1 MGATPAKGATTKHDP
16 LITIR
21 EVRLSL
27 TEWLDAARKLPDP
40 GSQPRGSIQKIAA
53 QIQSVNSALQAAPPE
68 LSGTDEWKRE
78 IAAYKEILRELRA
91 RLGNFEMALRIRHHQ
106 MRDARANLGA
116 ARSWSD
122 LAKHI
127 G

>member
-1 MGATPAKGATTKHDP
+1 MGAGPTKGAITTRDP
-16 LITIR
+16 LSIIR

-27 TEWLDAARKLPDP
+27 TEWLDAAHKLPDP
-40 GSQPRGSIQKIAA
+40 GSHPSGTVRKIAA
-53 QIQSVNSALQAAPPE
+53 QIQSVSIALQVAPSALTASE
-68 LSGTDEWKRE
+68 EWKRE
-78 IAAYKEILRELRA
+78 IAAYKQILRELGA
-91 RLGNFEMALRIRHHQ
+91 RLGNFEMALRIRHNQ
-106 MRDARANLGA
+106 MRSARTTLGA